1 MSKKYENSAKAPDAL
16 LRLGQSLAALNDKEL
31 ACVAFADVGRKY
43 PRARSDVKQAIE
55 RELKRARCS

>member
-1 MSKKYENSAKAPDAL
+1 V
-16 LRLGQSLAALNDKEL
+16 ALNDKEL